1 MSLPVRYGTAMLDR
15 MGGAAGCSLGDV
27 HEAVGQGAGSD
38 AAGEALSRALAPL
51 VAHDA
56 LRLAATNPAAEFGPA
71 AFSFW
76 HKFDPGLGLALLHR
90 TYAPS
95 GECSPLARARPAV
108 VLGDDLYRAYGVG
121 SALLVLLRDRRGTW
135 GALELLR
142 SQGGRQFDDE
152 DGRRAARLGPALA
165 AVLRQYVTAGPL
177 APQTPM
183 LAPGVLVVGPD
194 HRLRAA
200 TPQAR
205 AWQERLRASHR
216 TPDFTDAAH
225 LAGLSLQ
232 TRRCL
237 GDPGART
244 PVLTAPPASHGRW
257 VGCHAQPLDDASGDV
272 AVVIEAITGKR
283 LLPSFCDWYGITPR
297 ERQVVEHLCDGAAAK
312 HIARRLDLS
321 VHTVNEHLKAVF
333 RKTAAS
339 GRDELVA
346 AITG

>member
-1 MSLPVRYGTAMLDR
+1 
-15 MGGAAGCSLGDV
+15 MGGTAGCSLDDV

-56 LRLAATNPAAEFGPA
+56 LRLAATSPSAEFGPA

-76 HKFDPGLGLALLHR
+76 HHFDPGLGLALLHR
-90 TYAPS
+90 SYS
-95 GECSPLARARPAV
+95 DGSECSPLVRARPAV
-108 VLGDDLYRAYGVG
+108 VLSGDLYRAHGVG
-121 SALLVLLRDRRGTW
+121 SALLALLRDRRGTW

-142 SQGGRQFDDE
+142 SPGGKQFNDE
-152 DGRRAARLGPALA
+152 DARRAAQLGPALA
-165 AVLRQYVTAGPL
+165 AVLRQYVTSGPL
-177 APQTPM
+177 TPQTPM
-183 LAPGVLVVGPD
+183 LAPGVLIVGPD
-194 HRLRAA
+194 HRMRAA
-200 TPQAR
+200 TRQAH
-205 AWQERLRASHR
+205 AWREHLRASHR

-237 GDPGART
+237 KDPRARP

-257 VGCHAQPLDDASGDV
+257 VGCHTQPLDDGSGDV

-297 ERQVVEHLCDGAAAK
+297 ERQVVSQLCDGAAAK

-346 AITG
+346 ALTG